1 MKPLTAPAC
10 MLVALLVAA
19 CVSVP
24 KQPSPSSS
32 PALVTPAPSAPT
44 TAQPTLT
51 PGEPPTSA
59 PSILPTESAA
69 SATDTPPPSATESP
83 EAALSPPPEG
93 TPGTIG
99 EKKGLIVVW
108 DQVPGSGISD
118 SSGFSDVASAN
129 GVLVAVGQ
137 SGQDFYSGVWNSSDG
152 LNWTAPDFP
161 DSGNASIQ
169 LAAITAGGPGFV
181 VVGSDYSG
189 IGGGVVWISTDG
201 QSWERI
207 DADVFANQ
215 TLSRVGVAGDRLVAF
230 SLEGGVFTSADGRTW
245 ESSSD
250 PAAQTVA
257 AGLLTL
263 VGDGST
269 LLAFSR
275 DTAEPRQSRQTILVW
290 RSDDGSI
297 WTQTN
302 KIDGSEGASS
312 AWAAAGPNGL
322 VVISNA
328 YLHQTSVWQTFYSA
342 DGTTWTPSEQS
353 PTDITDVISTE
364 AGFVAVGH
372 YNTGQGCAI
381 IETDDVGVTWTSVDG
396 ITWRHMPEHG
406 WNGREIQVV
415 DQSGSTLAGLAVD
428 WNLYYDNK
436 NSGIL
441 WTFELPTPADDLAPS
456 PSPTPEPTPVAGCGP

>member
-1 MKPLTAPAC
+1 

-19 CVSVP
+19 CVGVQT
-24 KQPSPSSS
+24 QPSLNSS
-32 PALVTPAPSAPT
+32 PVLVTPAPSAPS
-44 TAQPTLT
+44 TAQPTST
-51 PGEPPTSA
+51 PGESPTNA
-59 PSILPTESAA
+59 PSIQPTESAVP
-69 SATDTPPPSATESP
+69 ATSTPAAATESP
-83 EAALSPPPEG
+83 TVAPSPTPEG
-93 TPGTIG
+93 TPAPIG

-129 GVLVAVGQ
+129 GALVAVGA
-137 SGQDFYSGVWNSSDG
+137 SGQNSYSGVWTSSDG
-152 LNWTAPDFP
+152 LNWTAADFP
-161 DSGNASIQ
+161 DSGNVSIQ
-169 LAAITAGGPGFV
+169 LAAVTAGGPGFV

-189 IGGGVVWISTDG
+189 IGGGVVWLSADG

-257 AGLLTL
+257 AGLLAL
-263 VGDGST
+263 VGDGSS
-269 LLAFSR
+269 LWAFSR
-275 DTAEPRQSRQTILVW
+275 DAAEPRQNRQTILVW
-290 RSDDGSI
+290 RSDDGET
-297 WTQTN
+297 WTQTGT
-302 KIDGSEGASS
+302 IDGSEGASS
-312 AWAAAGPNGL
+312 AWAAAGANGL

-328 YLHQTSVWQTFYSA
+328 YLHDTSVWQTFYST
-342 DGTTWTPSEQS
+342 DGSTWVPSEQT
-353 PTDITDVISTE
+353 PTDVTDVISTE

-372 YNTGQGCAI
+372 YNTGQGCAL

-396 ITWRHMPEHG
+396 ITWRHMPERG

-415 DQSGSTLAGLAVD
+415 GRSGSTLAGLGVD
-428 WNLYYDNK
+428 WNLYYDDK
-436 NSGIL
+436 SSGVL
-441 WTFELPTPADDLAPS
+441 WTFELPAPVEDLAPS
-456 PSPTPEPTPVAGCGP
+456 PSPTPEPTPPVGCGP